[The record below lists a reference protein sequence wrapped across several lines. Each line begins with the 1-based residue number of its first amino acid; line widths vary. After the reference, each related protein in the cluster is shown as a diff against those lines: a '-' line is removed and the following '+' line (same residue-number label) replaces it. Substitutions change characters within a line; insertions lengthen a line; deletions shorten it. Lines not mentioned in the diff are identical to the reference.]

1 MQKEGYNPII
11 IRFQRCAAVVII
23 IHRHYEIVVRKH
35 NDTYVSYMN
44 IYEAGTYSVDN
55 TWEIEIRAFNPRM
68 SVANCLTYYI
78 FILLFL
84 TLRAFIFFFFHGPI
98 NNGNTDVSKEQ
109 NVHAA
114 CDV

>member
-1 MQKEGYNPII
+1 
-11 IRFQRCAAVVII
+11 
-23 IHRHYEIVVRKH
+23 
-35 NDTYVSYMN
+35 MN
-44 IYEAGTYSVDN
+44 IYETGAYSVDN
-55 TWEIEIRAFNPRM
+55 TWEIEIRALENPRM
-68 SVANCLTYYI
+68 SVANCSTYYI

-84 TLRAFIFFFFHGPI
+84 TLRAFMFFFFFHGPI